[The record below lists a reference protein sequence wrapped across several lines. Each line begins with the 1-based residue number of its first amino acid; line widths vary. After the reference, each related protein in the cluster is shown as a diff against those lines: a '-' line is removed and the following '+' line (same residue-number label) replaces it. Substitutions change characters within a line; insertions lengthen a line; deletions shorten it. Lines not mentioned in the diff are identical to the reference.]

1 MELLEG
7 GSVLSR
13 IERDKRVAKEQAAN
27 IVKQVLEGIDYLH
40 ECGIIHRDLKP
51 GNVRWPRSHAQALHT
66 HHELMMTSPLYGKRP
81 SAARLHV

>member
-13 IERDKRVAKEQAAN
+13 IERDKEVAKAQAAN

-51 GNVRWPRSHAQALHT
+51 GNVRFRRGRRERRALAGAR
-66 HHELMMTSPLYGKRP
+66 LMM
-81 SAARLHV
+81 RLSRCLA